1 MDAVTVKSSSA
12 VHLAYMYCPFRSF
25 HDAQDHRLHDLF
37 VFNHIPHAQA
47 AALLAR
53 VKEQVHQGIAIV
65 AFKAHLHAVVV
76 VVVNALVGV
85 VISFFVEVLDKEGGG
100 FVVHIFGQRRGGEKD
115 DSHHHCKQVER
126 ALLHGKSSFHFSRF

>member
-12 VHLAYMYCPFRSF
+12 VHLAYMYCPFQIVY
-25 HDAQDHRLHDLF
+25 DAQDHRLHDLF

-85 VISFFVEVLDKEGGG
+85 VISFFVEVLDKEGSG
-100 FVVHIFGQRRGGEKD
+100 FVSSHFRPAPGRRKRGQAITIANR
-115 DSHHHCKQVER
+115 
-126 ALLHGKSSFHFSRF
+126 